1 MFAETLTLNFA
12 GTGDLVL
19 TRRKEGNYSS
29 EYSGTIGTQDFILTV
44 KHTIP
49 PNRQGGEH
57 SHLVRLDVITYD
69 ASNVII
75 GRASAW
81 RVFGSYIGQQVTATV
96 TNLDKALT
104 SLMTAGNMTKL
115 LNGES

>member
-19 TRRKEGNYSS
+19 TRRKEANLSS
-29 EYSGTIGTQDFILTV
+29 EYAGTIGTQDFVLVI

-49 PNRQGGEH
+49 PNRLGGEH
-57 SHLVRLDVITYD
+57 SHLVRLDVTTYD
-69 ASNVII
+69 ATNKII
-75 GRASAW
+75 GRASSW
-81 RVFGSYIGQQVTATV
+81 RVFGSYIGQQVTTTV
-96 TNLDKALT
+96 TNLDKALG
-104 SLMTAGNMTKL
+104 SLMTAGNLTRL